1 MPIILATEDA
11 EIRRIMVEIS
21 PGQIVQETMSQKYCV
36 HMYVNGKMIPVE
48 TIPEMEVANKGE

>member
-1 MPIILATEDA
+1 
-11 EIRRIMVEIS
+11 MVEIS